1 VTHWVL
7 LSKSVLI
14 TLLSVFAGA
23 LIVALFGLIVYRAID
38 EIRFLRRQRLL
49 ARYRSV
55 VDTLL
60 TSSDGAA
67 PIAELVATPAR
78 HRPVISHL
86 LLAVARLQTGDAM
99 PAIRAAAAALGLID
113 GWTADLSHRSWW
125 VRAEGVRAL
134 GLMRELAA
142 VPALLRALDEPHAE
156 VRAAAADALG
166 RMADPAIG
174 PALLSR
180 LRDESR
186 YQRARLIEAIRA
198 QGAPMM
204 PALLGHARTDRANA
218 ATTLDVIG
226 MIGDTSALGELLDW
240 SSDPDATVR
249 AAALRA
255 LGTIGVD
262 DRSFYYALRGLEDAD
277 GDVRAMAA
285 RALGRSGRRDA
296 VPYLAAHLDDQW
308 LVAAHCATGLRR
320 LGREGAA
327 ALQARAA
334 SPGQGADLAN
344 QMLWEIAFRREAA

>member
-1 VTHWVL
+1 MARWAL

-14 TLLSVFAGA
+14 ALLSAFAGLLLVA
-23 LIVALFGLIVYRAID
+23 LIGLIVHRAVD

-49 ARYRSV
+49 ARYRPI
-55 VDTLL
+55 VDALL
-60 TSSDGAA
+60 TSSDCLA

-78 HRPVISHL
+78 HRPIIGTV
-86 LLAVARLQTGDAM
+86 LLAVARLQTADAM
-99 PAIRAAAAALGLID
+99 PALRAAAASLGLIEA
-113 GWTADLSHRSWW
+113 WTADLGHRSWW

-134 GLMRELAA
+134 GLMREPAA

-166 RMADPAIG
+166 RIADPVIG

-198 QGAPMM
+198 QGTPMM
-204 PALLGHARTDRANA
+204 PALLAHARTDRVNA
-218 ATTLDVIG
+218 AATLDVIG
-226 MIGDTSALGELLDW
+226 IIGDTSALGELLEW
-240 SSDPDATVR
+240 STDPDAGVR

-255 LGTIGVD
+255 LGSIGVD
-262 DRSFYYALRGLEDAD
+262 DRSFYYALRGLEDPD
-277 GDVRAMAA
+277 GEVRAMAA

-296 VPYLAAHLDDQW
+296 VSYLAAHLDDQW

-344 QMLWEIAFRREAA
+344 QMLWEIAFLTEAA